1 MRVHHTQF
9 ILQVVRERYDFVN
22 IFSLALQ
29 VVAPPIHDTNFG
41 LDPQARVIGFV
52 CTVGSRTFFVRAIK
66 YSIHWQINQFNA
78 FVRALFKFCL
88 WPFGFDKG
96 FHLLPD
102 VPIGEEHFSCSIVFV
117 FNMLFSVRANGSALR
132 SAFPVVLGAELCR
145 RLDGFNVVQFPP
157 FEDLHTESIFKG
169 WWDVGFDNWIVGGKD

>member
-1 MRVHHTQF
+1 MRVHHSQF
-9 ILQVVRERYDFVN
+9 ILQVVRERYNFAN

-29 VVAPPIHDTNFG
+29 VVAPQIHDTSVG
-41 LDPQARVIGFV
+41 LGPEEREIGFV
-52 CTVGSRTFFVRAIK
+52 CTIRSRTFFVWAIK

-117 FNMLFSVRANGSALR
+117 FNMLFSVRGNGSALR

-145 RLDGFNVVQFPP
+145 RLDGFNVVRVR
-157 FEDLHTESIFKG
+157 SC
-169 WWDVGFDNWIVGGKD
+169 